1 MNITF
6 EKIEPAKRNRVL
18 NAAFK
23 EFATK
28 GYEDASTNRIAKNAE
43 IGKGTLFYHF
53 DNKEKLFIYLID
65 KSIEIMNEMYFQKID
80 FEEQDIFERLIQFSK
95 IKQNVYYKL
104 KSSFDFI
111 GHVLLNV
118 DSYEKIYGNLKE
130 KQIQIEQGV
139 HDVLTK
145 NIDLSKFREDIE
157 AEKALKLIYWSI
169 EGYREDLAKQLR
181 AIDFTQIVQEDLQ
194 PYYEEFYSYMNILKK
209 VYYKAEYYEER

>member
-6 EKIEPAKRNRVL
+6 EKIEAAKRNRVL

-53 DNKEKLFIYLID
+53 DNKENLFIYLID
-65 KSIEIMNEMYFQKID
+65 KSIAIMNEMYFQKID

-95 IKQNVYYKL
+95 IKQNAYYKL
-104 KSSFDFI
+104 KNSFDFI

-139 HDVLTK
+139 NDVLTK

-181 AIDFTQIVQEDLQ
+181 AIDFTQVAQEDLR
-194 PYYEEFYSYMNILKK
+194 PYYDEFYSYMNILKK
-209 VYYKAEYYEER
+209 VYYKTEY